1 MNGYL
6 LDTNC
11 ISELMRVSPE
21 PKVVRWFTSVK
32 EDSLYLSVLTI
43 GEIRKGVANLPSGKR
58 RENLGIWLDSLKQ
71 RFAGRVVPIDD
82 LVAEQ
87 WGFLSSSAKRKGISI
102 GVVDGLIAATA
113 IQYEFTVVSRNFDD
127 FSHVPVL
134 VLNPWK

>member
-32 EDSLYLSVLTI
+32 EESLYLSVLTI
-43 GEIRKGVANLPSGKR
+43 GEIRKAVANLPSGKR
-58 RENLGIWLDSLKQ
+58 RENLGLWLDSLKQ

-113 IQYEFTVVSRNFDD
+113 IQYEFTIVSRNVDD

>member
-32 EDSLYLSVLTI
+32 EESLYLSVLTI

-58 RENLGIWLDSLKQ
+58 RENLGLWLDSLKQ

-87 WGFLSSSAKRKGISI
+87 WGFLSSTAKRKGISI

-113 IQYEFTVVSRNFDD
+113 IQYDFTVVSRNVDD

-134 VLNPWK
+134 VLNPWI